1 MLGGSFSAG
10 AFSFAASLTPANASG
25 DKLPKAHL
33 EILEPSIPN
42 EIDRIIPFR
51 FSPTEYQIQ
60 KSNNFAEIPIPGLE
74 SPPIQF
80 VRGTSEKLSAEL
92 LVDTSDTLEDVRV
105 RYVDK
110 LRALLRLN
118 ADLHAPPIVR
128 FVWDTQIFI
137 GVIESLNITYV
148 LFTPQGIPL
157 RAKLSLVLKEYRPAA
172 VQVKESPTFS
182 PDFEKTYVVR
192 RGDTL
197 SGIATSV
204 YRDPSVWRAIAG
216 ANGIKDPRK
225 LQPGRVL
232 TLPKLR

>member
-25 DKLPKAHL
+25 QDLRQAYL
-33 EILEPSIPN
+33 EILEPEVDDP
-42 EIDRIIPFR
+42 IIPFR
-51 FSPTEYQIQ
+51 FNPTEYQLQ
-60 KSNNFAEIPIPGLE
+60 KSNNFAEIAIPGLE

-80 VRGTSEKLSAEL
+80 VRGASEKLTAEL

-105 RYVDK
+105 RYVNK
-110 LRALLRLN
+110 LRDLLRLN

-148 LFTPQGIPL
+148 LFTPKGIPL

-172 VQVKESPTFS
+172 VQVKESPTLS
-182 PDFEKTYVVR
+182 PDFDKTYTVR

-197 SGIATSV
+197 SGIAASV
-204 YRDPSVWRAIAG
+204 YRDPSMWRDIAG
-216 ANGIKDPRK
+216 ANGIKDPRR
-225 LQPGRVL
+225 LRPGRVL
-232 TLPKLR
+232 TLPRLR